1 MNQAELEAIPI
12 TDKVMFGSDMVW
24 DDHGEKWWI
33 GEIDGKPHRRPFGPQ
48 FSTATFTVSH
58 GERREKV
65 SIPFLGETSDRLP
78 RAAAEWGAKEFGC
91 DPSEVEVS
99 ASS

>member
-33 GEIDGKPHRRPFGPQ
+33 GLIDGKPHRRRFGPQ
-48 FSTATFTVSH
+48 FKTATFSVSR
-58 GERREKV
+58 GSDRASVR
-65 SIPFLGETSDRLP
+65 IPFSGDPCDRLSK
-78 RAAAEWGAKEFGC
+78 AAMRWGADYFSC
-91 DPSEVEVS
+91 SESELSVS